1 MFPSFSF
8 KIPGFGSRPSNL
20 PTIELPSVEI
30 HDVETAAEKRPR
42 TLKHLIKANHVN
54 YSIIYHNLR
63 FHNHSVHILGSAYI
77 FGSSPEH
84 LNDIYDKESEQ
95 LEPWR
100 DSPGEVSK
108 DDWRDFLGK
117 REYQRAFVD
126 FFEDQLVSKRYN
138 WKQLLNDY
146 LFEGKEPLINSLISG
161 LGHPL
166 IHLGYAYEL
175 DSRTVAIEAL
185 ALSTCFYNFLHK
197 YLDDPSYTKPSTF
210 SSSSPL
216 DILHKVGQDKRLDGL
231 FDHQGLDN
239 LDKLFAEHEDIVMEY
254 WNAWGLPNPK
264 EQFEESQKTAVAL
277 LVATHHPGNENFDFF
292 LVHLLTSSHAVRILL
307 PIIPTQFHVALV
319 RQWWLFTVAVY
330 IAQLRPEIKM
340 EKINEYDLKGR
351 DWKFVV
357 DKALNSKHSMD
368 AHYVKACRAMKE
380 AAQTWGDGSNY
391 YLKAAVKFADE
402 FQNWGGFGSL
412 SLDNVKYYY

>member
-368 AHYVKACRAMKE
+368 AHYVKGISCISVNSSM
-380 AAQTWGDGSNY
+380 
-391 YLKAAVKFADE
+391 
-402 FQNWGGFGSL
+402 
-412 SLDNVKYYY
+412 LD

>member
-1 MFPSFSF
+1 
-8 KIPGFGSRPSNL
+8 
-20 PTIELPSVEI
+20 
-30 HDVETAAEKRPR
+30 
-42 TLKHLIKANHVN
+42 
-54 YSIIYHNLR
+54 
-63 FHNHSVHILGSAYI
+63 
-77 FGSSPEH
+77 
-84 LNDIYDKESEQ
+84 
-95 LEPWR
+95 
-100 DSPGEVSK
+100 
-108 DDWRDFLGK
+108 
-117 REYQRAFVD
+117 
-126 FFEDQLVSKRYN
+126 
-138 WKQLLNDY
+138 
-146 LFEGKEPLINSLISG
+146 
-161 LGHPL
+161 
-166 IHLGYAYEL
+166 
-175 DSRTVAIEAL
+175 
-185 ALSTCFYNFLHK
+185 LSTCFYNFLHK

-216 DILHKVGQDKRLDGL
+216 DILHRVGQDKRLDGL

-277 LVATHHPGNENFDFF
+277 LVATHHPRNENFDFF

-307 PIIPTQFHVALV
+307 PIIPTQFHVTLV

-368 AHYVKACRAMKE
+368 AHYVKGISCISVNSSM
-380 AAQTWGDGSNY
+380 
-391 YLKAAVKFADE
+391 
-402 FQNWGGFGSL
+402 
-412 SLDNVKYYY
+412 LD